1 MRAVLDTNVLV
12 SLLLRS
18 GGVGAWL
25 LSFWADGRYEVV
37 ISQAIFEELL
47 EILDRPHIAPR
58 ITNDRRLALLS
69 RLRGRAIWT
78 PGVLNISETTPD
90 PDDDMLVSAALEGG
104 ASYIVTWDKAL
115 LNFGQYQDTRFVTPQ
130 EFIALL
136 NQSASPTA

>member
-12 SLLLRS
+12 SLLLKS

-25 LSFWADGRYEVV
+25 LSSWAEGRYEVV

-58 ITNDRRLALLS
+58 IRSDRRLALLS

-78 PGVLNISETTPD
+78 LGTLNIAGATPD
-90 PDDDMLVSAALEGG
+90 SDDDMLVSAAMEGG
-104 ASYIVTWDKAL
+104 ATYIVTWDKAL